1 MEERHLL
8 YSNDLFTRKN
18 YTKMCKI
25 WTNVQF
31 TRPTL
36 FHPSHHTHPTTFII
50 ILFCVSIFSP
60 ILTLAAKTNQSQTS
74 ASDNDSAPDEVFDPL
89 GPKVRCDYL
98 PLDFLHCDD
107 LEDHRGNKT
116 ARDNKGYGCTK
127 WGGDWYEEVEHTSRL
142 CRPLTGITCFGRK
155 EFLKPGFPCVT
166 YKGHYFLSTL
176 LFSIFLGFLGI
187 DRFCLGHTG
196 TGVGKLLTLGGA
208 GIWWIVDV
216 ILLIKGNLVPADG
229 SNWMP

>member
-1 MEERHLL
+1 
-8 YSNDLFTRKN
+8 
-18 YTKMCKI
+18 MCKI

-127 WGGDWYEEVEHTSRL
+127 VV
-142 CRPLTGITCFGRK
+142 F
-155 EFLKPGFPCVT
+155 
-166 YKGHYFLSTL
+166 
-176 LFSIFLGFLGI
+176 
-187 DRFCLGHTG
+187 
-196 TGVGKLLTLGGA
+196 
-208 GIWWIVDV
+208 
-216 ILLIKGNLVPADG
+216 
-229 SNWMP
+229 